1 VSDTKKK
8 ILVIKLGALGDFI
21 QAASPFNAIRLHHRA
36 EEITLL
42 TSPSFMDIANASP
55 WFDHVKIDQKPSA
68 LQITKWLS
76 LRKWMRSSGFTRVY
90 DLQTSDR
97 SNFYHKM
104 MKPAN
109 KLNPEPDWSGNA
121 RDCSH
126 PHKNIHRDLMH
137 TVERQK
143 EQLHLAGIDNLPPV
157 DLSWINADIRKFGL
171 QNTFVLLVPG
181 GAAHRPAKR
190 WPGEYYQQLI
200 QYFASKKI
208 QVILIG
214 GKEEISL
221 LNELSTTDP
230 ICISLAGATNLF
242 DLFSLARNSLV
253 VIGNDTGP
261 MHLAAVSGCK
271 TIVLYSS
278 ESDPTLCA
286 QRGDDVTIFRK
297 NNLFDLN
304 PTQIIK
310 HLSEVLGCN
319 QT

>member
-1 VSDTKKK
+1 MSDTKKK

-286 QRGDDVTIFRK
+286 QRGNDVTIFRK
-297 NNLFDLN
+297 NNLSDLN
-304 PTQIIK
+304 PTPIIE

>member
-1 VSDTKKK
+1 VIDAQKK

-21 QAASPFNAIRLHHRA
+21 QAASPFNAIRLHHKA
-36 EEITLL
+36 EKITLL
-42 TSPSFMDIANASP
+42 TSPDFMDLANASP
-55 WFDHVKIDQKPSA
+55 WFDHVKIDHKPNF
-68 LQITKWLS
+68 LQIKTWLS
-76 LRKWMRSSGFTRVY
+76 LRKWMRTSGFARIY

-97 SNFYHKM
+97 SNFYYKM
-104 MKPAN
+104 MKPLN
-109 KLNPEPDWSGNA
+109 KLNPKPDWSGNA

-126 PHKNIHRDLMH
+126 PHDNLHRDLMH
-137 TVERQK
+137 TLERQK
-143 EQLHLAGIDNLPPV
+143 EQLHIAGIDSVPPS
-157 DLSWINADIRKFGL
+157 DFSWINADIRKFGL
-171 QNTFVLLVPG
+171 QNTFVLLAPG

-190 WPGEYYQQLI
+190 WPGLYYQKLI

-208 QVILIG
+208 QVALIG

-221 LNELSTTDP
+221 LNELATTNP
-230 ICISLAGATNLF
+230 ICISLAGATNLLE
-242 DLFSLARNSLV
+242 LFSLARNSLI

-261 MHLAAVSGCK
+261 MHVAAVSGCK

-297 NNLFDLN
+297 NNLFDIN
-304 PTQIIK
+304 PTQIIE
-310 HLSEVLGCN
+310 HLSQTLRCN

>member
-1 VSDTKKK
+1 MSDTKKK

-104 MKPAN
+104 MKP
-109 KLNPEPDWSGNA
+109 EPDWSGNA

-143 EQLHLAGIDNLPPV
+143 EQLHLAGIDNVPPV

-208 QVILIG
+208 QVVLIG

>member
-1 VSDTKKK
+1 
-8 ILVIKLGALGDFI
+8 
-21 QAASPFNAIRLHHRA
+21 
-36 EEITLL
+36 
-42 TSPSFMDIANASP
+42 MDIANASP

-143 EQLHLAGIDNLPPV
+143 EQLHLAGIDNVPPV
-157 DLSWINADIRKFGL
+157 DFSWINADIRKFGL

-208 QVILIG
+208 QVVLIG

>member
-1 VSDTKKK
+1 M
-8 ILVIKLGALGDFI
+8 G
-21 QAASPFNAIRLHHRA
+21 
-36 EEITLL
+36 
-42 TSPSFMDIANASP
+42 
-55 WFDHVKIDQKPSA
+55 
-68 LQITKWLS
+68 
-76 LRKWMRSSGFTRVY
+76 
-90 DLQTSDR
+90 
-97 SNFYHKM
+97 
-104 MKPAN
+104 
-109 KLNPEPDWSGNA
+109 
-121 RDCSH
+121 
-126 PHKNIHRDLMH
+126 
-137 TVERQK
+137 
-143 EQLHLAGIDNLPPV
+143 
-157 DLSWINADIRKFGL
+157 
-171 QNTFVLLVPG
+171 
-181 GAAHRPAKR
+181 
-190 WPGEYYQQLI
+190 
-200 QYFASKKI
+200 KKI
-208 QVILIG
+208 QVVLIG

-221 LNELSTTDP
+221 LKELSTTDP